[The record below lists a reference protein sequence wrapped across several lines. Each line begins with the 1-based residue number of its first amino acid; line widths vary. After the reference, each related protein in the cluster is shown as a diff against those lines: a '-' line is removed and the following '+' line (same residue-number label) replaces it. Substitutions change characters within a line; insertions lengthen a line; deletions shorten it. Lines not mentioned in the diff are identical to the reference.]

1 MFKSSL
7 RLSRRDVHWKL
18 SAAKIISE
26 WRRRIKDE
34 AALGYQLPS
43 LFHAFFPADQF
54 EVVDV
59 DAQDKFATSVQE
71 ETLPSGYGFEITFQQ
86 LFNEMVFPIL
96 AAHRMSIQR

>member
-1 MFKSSL
+1 MY
-7 RLSRRDVHWKL
+7 WKL

-34 AALGYQLPS
+34 AAVGYQLPS

-59 DAQDKFATSVQE
+59 DAQDKFETPMKE
-71 ETLPSGYGFEITFQQ
+71 EAFPSGNGLEITF
-86 LFNEMVFPIL
+86 
-96 AAHRMSIQR
+96 